1 MDRRTFFAL
10 CVPATALLTNVAWA
24 GDQGGSPSDFYA
36 ARRQFLALPGQ
47 KSLAVQVVEDE
58 AVIWRNTYDPNAS
71 LFVGSAIK
79 TFILATYLQE
89 VEAGQLSED
98 ALLTI
103 DDGVRSL
110 SSSVF
115 GSNLEAADNLAGS
128 ASARTVL
135 EAMISHSDNTATDTA
150 LLQVGVDK
158 VRAFISSAGLT
169 ATRIPD
175 STRLLFSYLAGAP
188 FGVDEGWNGM
198 KEIIEGHLFGTP
210 RSPVNGEETMISTA
224 SEMVSYYERALA
236 GRFFKSAQTLTEFK
250 RIQAM
255 ADVIA
260 VIVPPGIA
268 AYAKGGSIDWQGF
281 HALASPGQMIVG
293 RAAVTFCF
301 TVNWMGPD
309 SSVPEVLAQGAKAVA
324 GMLAAVANWITREAP
339 TP

>member
-10 CVPATALLTNVAWA
+10 CVPATTLLTDAAWA
-24 GDQGGSPSDFYA
+24 GAGGGVTSDFFT
-36 ARRQFLALPGQ
+36 ARREFLALPGQ

-58 AVIWRNTYDPNAS
+58 AVTWQNTYDPNAP

-103 DDGVRSL
+103 NDRVRSL
-110 SSSVF
+110 SSSIF
-115 GSNLEAADNLAGS
+115 GSNLEAAENLAGS

-158 VRAFISSAGLT
+158 VRTFIGSAGLT

-188 FGVDEGWNGM
+188 LGVDEGWDGM
-198 KEIIEGHLFGTP
+198 KEIIEGQLFGEP
-210 RSPVNGEETMISTA
+210 RSPINGEQTMISTA

-236 GRFFKSAQTLTEFK
+236 GRFFKNAKTLTEFK

-255 ADVIA
+255 ADVITP
-260 VIVPPGIA
+260 IVPPGIA
-268 AYAKGGSIDWQGF
+268 AYAKGGSIDWQSF
-281 HALASPGQMIVG
+281 HALSSPGQMIVG
-293 RAAVTFCF
+293 QSAVTFCF

-309 SSVPEVLAQGAKAVA
+309 SSVPEVLARGATAVA
-324 GMLAAVANWITREAP
+324 GMLAAVANWLTRGAAP
-339 TP
+339 P